1 MKRETVAID
10 ANQASAFVAS
20 NQSYP
25 VKITISDDVKKRSL
39 PANAQYYLWLP
50 QIAKEHGTD
59 YEYIRK
65 WMKHD
70 LAWPILERGACDYS
84 IKMRWML
91 IKAGYEHLDYK
102 QKINMVDMFGVTRF
116 MKSKQ
121 HTELRDE
128 LQIFWAKNGIQLNYK
143 NEV

>member
-1 MKRETVAID
+1 MKRETVAKD
-10 ANQASAFVAS
+10 MNMAQAFIAKINVW
-20 NQSYP
+20 P
-25 VKITISDDVKKRSL
+25 LKITVTDDVKKRSIT
-39 PANAQYYLWLP
+39 ASAQYYVWIP
-50 QIAKEHGTD
+50 QIAKQHGETAEH
-59 YEYIRK
+59 IRK

-70 LAWPILERGACDYS
+70 IAWPILERGACEYS

-91 IKAGYEHLDYK
+91 TKAGYEHLDYQ

-128 LQIFWAKNGIQLNYK
+128 LQIFWAKNGIQLRYLT
-143 NEV
+143 